1 MRYVCMCLA
10 ALVLLMCFASCSEN
24 PSKND
29 DVTLPAL
36 VVTTP
41 VDTTYV
47 TTEESTSQET
57 TPEETTPEETTPA
70 VTEPDFENNPDPDGT
85 KRY

>member
-1 MRYVCMCLA
+1 MRYVCICLA

-36 VVTTP
+36 VVTIP
-41 VDTTYV
+41 AETTNE
-47 TTEESTSQET
+47 TTEET
-57 TPEETTPEETTPA
+57 TEETTPQETTTEQTTPA

>member
-1 MRYVCMCLA
+1 MRRFCILL
-10 ALVLLMCFASCSEN
+10 ALVCLCVMLASCIN
-24 PSKND
+24 LQPQGD

-57 TPEETTPEETTPA
+57 TPEESSIEETTPA